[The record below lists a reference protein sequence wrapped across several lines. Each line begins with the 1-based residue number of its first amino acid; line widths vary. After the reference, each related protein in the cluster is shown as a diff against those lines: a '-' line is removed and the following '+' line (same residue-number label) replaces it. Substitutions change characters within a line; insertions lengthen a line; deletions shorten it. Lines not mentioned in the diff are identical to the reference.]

1 MKMLILQA
9 KTKVVMRYID
19 SMVSILPYLGFAGS
33 NHQFSHLKN
42 WNQINDSLCNQVT
55 LNQDGVHL
63 NLLDIFL
70 TSSLDFWVK
79 LESTSIVVVELVPWK
94 QSIIGGICLE
104 ALSCCLFL
112 EPYSSLPAQDSL
124 GPLESFPLPLPLQK
138 HSDKRHS
145 QTHRCILLLRNS
157 IQTSTWGNSYLH
169 FQKGKFKSNLKNS
182 TRVLTFCP

>member
-124 GPLESFPLPLPLQK
+124 GPLESFPPPLSSQK
-138 HSDKRHS
+138 HSDKTHS
-145 QTHRCILLLRNS
+145 QTQRCIWLLRNN
-157 IQTSTWGNSYLH
+157 IHTST
-169 FQKGKFKSNLKNS
+169 
-182 TRVLTFCP
+182 